1 MCLFWFRRTLFNRKI
16 SIFLTDLVH
25 TSGTTLIPV
34 EQIKMYWSTI
44 FLWWIRCGSLLAHLC
59 NKAVILL
66 LSKDTRLDLV
76 NLQCFQHFEIRNRHF
91 WSQNP
96 PKAAPIF
103 FPKNRHNFSP
113 NRHNFRN
120 IWFFSLKTA
129 TILAQTATILEI
141 SDNTKKF
148 QKFCFFLPAPKIFPA
163 TWKSQTATNP
173 PNSHNWKH
181 CPIQRKIVPFH

>member
-1 MCLFWFRRTLFNRKI
+1 MRN
-16 SIFLTDLVH
+16 SIDYSNYSLRFDRNSLIELSTKSKFLYGEIV
-25 TSGTTLIPV
+25 
-34 EQIKMYWSTI
+34 
-44 FLWWIRCGSLLAHLC
+44 
-59 NKAVILL
+59 
-66 LSKDTRLDLV
+66 
-76 NLQCFQHFEIRNRHF
+76 QCFQHFEIRNRHF

-181 CPIQRKIVPFH
+181 WKTNKISKLLELWSKIPASWNISSLGKIKK